1 MAESQT
7 GEETLEIVVRI
18 LRKVL
23 KDLPDDH
30 VITPDDRLADLQVTS
45 LQLMQIIAM
54 VEQTLDVEFPDSA
67 FDLATFESASS
78 LTAVVDSLVLGR
90 AG

>member
-7 GEETLEIVVRI
+7 ESLEIVVRI

-23 KDLPDDH
+23 KNLPADH
-30 VITPDDRLADLQVTS
+30 VITQEDRFADLHVTS
-45 LQLMQIIAM
+45 LQLMQIIAA

-67 FDLATFESASS
+67 FDLATFESVSS